1 MKAAVLVFL
10 ITSCAVLINRRC
22 IAEPPSNTA
31 SGDLN
36 LRVNKGVNDRTLHV
50 HPLTIA
56 SSNKSL
62 QNSRSGSPA
71 IIGGP
76 VNRSRNA
83 AAINGTGMKRKP

>member
-10 ITSCAVLINRRC
+10 IISCAVLINGRC
-22 IAEPPSNTA
+22 GAEPPSNAA
-31 SGDLN
+31 SGDIN
-36 LRVNKGVNDRTLHV
+36 LRVSKRVNDRTLHV

-62 QNSRSGSPA
+62 QNSRGRSPA
-71 IIGGP
+71 MIGGP
-76 VNRSRNA
+76 ANKSRNA

>member
-10 ITSCAVLINRRC
+10 IASCAVLINGRC
-22 IAEPPSNTA
+22 IADPPSNTA
-31 SGDLN
+31 SVDIN
-36 LRVNKGVNDRTLHV
+36 LRVNKGVNDRTLHA

-56 SSNKSL
+56 SSNKSS
-62 QNSRSGSPA
+62 QNSRSRSPA

-76 VNRSRNA
+76 ANKSKNA

>member
-10 ITSCAVLINRRC
+10 ITSCAVVINGRC
-22 IAEPPSNTA
+22 IAEPPSNAA
-31 SGDLN
+31 SRDIS
-36 LRVNKGVNDRTLHV
+36 LRMNKGGNDRTLHV

-62 QNSRSGSPA
+62 ENSRSRSPA

-76 VNRSRNA
+76 ANRSRNA
-83 AAINGTGMKRKP
+83 AAINGTGMKRNP